1 MAMQSSVEHEGTGM
15 IPFMRRATALS
26 LVLVATAVIAGG
38 CGMSNRST
46 ASSAQVVAF
55 ARAVNL
61 RSGDVPALRVAGS
74 NALVP
79 PKGAGGSTQCA
90 GGKGATAPIVSRAFV
105 ARTWETFSYVVAMS
119 SQASA
124 ARYVSALG
132 APGGRSCFVPEV
144 QSSPAPSV
152 TRLTAMLP
160 IGERYVGVRTV
171 APPEGRSG
179 RLHLDAFVFAS
190 GSNVV
195 GLVALGGDTAP
206 PRSAERRLL
215 ALLYSRAEAHKP
227 RPS

>member
-1 MAMQSSVEHEGTGM
+1 MQSSAEHEGTGM
-15 IPFMRRATALS
+15 IPFMRRVIALS
-26 LVLVATAVIAGG
+26 MALVGTAVVAGG

-46 ASSAQVVAF
+46 ASSAQVFAF

-61 RSGDVPALRVAGS
+61 RSGDVPELRVADS
-74 NALVP
+74 NALIP
-79 PKGAGGSTQCA
+79 PKGGGSSTQCA
-90 GGKGATAPIVSRAFV
+90 GGKGAAAPIVSRAFV

-119 SQASA
+119 SEASA
-124 ARYVSALG
+124 AEYVSALG
-132 APGGRSCFVPEV
+132 TPGARSCFVPEV

-160 IGERYVGVRTV
+160 TGERYVGVRTV
-171 APPEGRSG
+171 APPDGRSG
-179 RLHLDAFVFAS
+179 RLDLDAFIFAS

-206 PRSAERRLL
+206 PTSAERRLL

-227 RPS
+227 TRPS